1 MVSWSGEDIVISA
14 RWLEKH
20 GPHWKRLEE
29 LLGHAGRAG
38 ASALAHRELQEL
50 ALLYRQAASDLSV
63 VREDATSGRVTLY
76 LNQLLG
82 RAHNIIYMSRKP
94 HSRGLRPFFLET
106 FPEIFHETFSYTFAA
121 FVIFLGAAVAGVLM
135 CMANPGFERY
145 LLGPDMMD
153 TIAQHK
159 MWTHS
164 IVSVK
169 PLASSQI
176 MTNNISVSLVTF
188 ALGITAGIGTVWML
202 IFNGLLF
209 GVVNAACWDA
219 HMCLMLWSFVAPHGV
234 LELPAIFI
242 AGGAGLLLARGMLF
256 PGHLPHGASI
266 ELAGA
271 KAVRLVLGMLPILV
285 LAGIVEGFISPSD
298 LNPALKFSLA
308 GALAVLL
315 VVYLSRKKRLRIC
328 SPTAGSAPSLPN
340 ID

>member
-1 MVSWSGEDIVISA
+1 MVSLSGEDIVISA

-38 ASALAHRELQEL
+38 ASTLAHRELQEL

-106 FPEIFHETFSYTFAA
+106 FPEIFHETFPYTFAA
-121 FVIFLGAAVAGVLM
+121 FVIFLGAAVAGVLV
-135 CMANPGFERY
+135 CLANPAFERY

-202 IFNGLLF
+202 LFNGLLF
-209 GVVNAACWDA
+209 GVVNVACWDA
-219 HMCLMLWSFVAPHGV
+219 NMSLLLWSFVAPHGV

-256 PGHLPHGASI
+256 PGHLPRGASI
-266 ELAGA
+266 ELAGS

-285 LAGIVEGFISPSD
+285 LAGMVEGFISPSD
-298 LNPALKFSLA
+298 LSAALKFSLA
-308 GALAVLL
+308 GALSVLL
-315 VVYLSRKKRLRIC
+315 VIYLSRKKRPGIH
-328 SPTAGSAPSLPN
+328 SITADSAPSLPN
-340 ID
+340 SD

>member
-1 MVSWSGEDIVISA
+1 VISA

-63 VREDATSGRVTLY
+63 VREDSTSGRVTLY
-76 LNQLLG
+76 LNQLMG

-121 FVIFLGAAVAGVLM
+121 FVIFLGGAAAGFMM
-135 CMANPGFERY
+135 CLANPAFERY
-145 LLGPDMMD
+145 LLGPQMMD

-164 IVSVK
+164 IVSIK

-188 ALGITAGIGTVWML
+188 ALGITAGVGTAWML
-202 IFNGLLF
+202 LLNGLLF
-209 GVVNAACWDA
+209 GVVNAACLDA
-219 HMCLMLWSFVAPHGV
+219 KMTFMLWSFVAAHGV

-256 PGHLPHGASI
+256 PGHLPRGASV
-266 ELAGA
+266 EVAGA
-271 KAVRLVLGMLPILV
+271 KSVRLVLGMLPILV

-315 VVYLSRKKRLRIC
+315 VIYLSRKKR
-328 SPTAGSAPSLPN
+328 SSAQPATASSAPSLPN